1 MCSPARCSR
10 CGKTTW
16 SGCGRH
22 VDTVMGE
29 VPEVH
34 RCTCVAPI
42 RRSLAQRLLGR

>member
-22 VDTVMGE
+22 VDSVMRD
-29 VPEVH
+29 VPETQ
-34 RCTCVAPI
+34 RCRCEAPV
-42 RRSLAQRLLGR
+42 RRSLLDRLRSR